1 MNARS
6 HGVVPLLPAADA
18 ARPVGRPRSQA
29 ARLRILAAAR
39 ELLEEEGFRAMTME
53 AIAERANTSKVTV
66 YRWWSHKAAVVLDAM
81 LAEVSPIM
89 PYREQPSPL
98 QALGDQMKSF
108 TRFLRSR
115 KAQLLVA
122 VLAEGVLDEKV
133 GDAFR
138 EHWVRPRRADARALL
153 GKAVEAGELR
163 PDTDIEVVLDALF
176 GPLYYRALV
185 KHIPLDLAFGDRV
198 FQSVMAGVA
207 TDRARARLVKRTT
220 IA

>member
-1 MNARS
+1 
-6 HGVVPLLPAADA
+6 
-18 ARPVGRPRSQA
+18 
-29 ARLRILAAAR
+29 
-39 ELLEEEGFRAMTME
+39 MTME

-89 PYREQPSPL
+89 PYREQASPL

-163 PDTDIEVVLDALF
+163 PDADIEVVLDSLF

-185 KHIPLDLAFGDRV
+185 NHIPLDLAFGERV

-207 TDRARARLVKRTT
+207 TERARAKIVKRTT